1 MKNTTWIPL
10 LLALVSAC
18 ASTPDVKKQ
27 AYADLREKWTFESE
41 LPTVWKGIEKAF
53 ENYRVSER
61 DPSEVSQLE
70 MKHLRER
77 TLETDWVIGQ
87 SRDKYIE
94 FKVNDLPKK
103 QYLQTR
109 VRFKVRASRVLG
121 GTEVAVHT
129 DEELERLN
137 ADGSVKGWEE
147 ADTRDTS
154 RTNEMIEKIKLAILS
169 AD

>member
-1 MKNTTWIPL
+1 MRHLFLTSL
-10 LLALVSAC
+10 FVALASSC
-18 ASTPDVKKQ
+18 ASTPTVRRQ

-53 ENYRVSER
+53 EHYRVTQR
-61 DPSEVSQLE
+61 DPSEVSPLE

-77 TLETDWVIGQ
+77 TLETDWILGQ

-109 VRFKVRASRVLG
+109 VRFQVRASRVLG

-129 DEELERLN
+129 DEELERLSI
-137 ADGSVKGWEE
+137 DGSVKGWEE
-147 ADTRDTS
+147 TDSRDTS
-154 RTNEMIEKIKLAILS
+154 RTNEMLEKIKLAILS

>member
-1 MKNTTWIPL
+1 VT
-10 LLALVSAC
+10 
-18 ASTPDVKKQ
+18 Q
-27 AYADLREKWTFESE
+27 
-41 LPTVWKGIEKAF
+41 
-53 ENYRVSER
+53 R
-61 DPSEVSQLE
+61 DPSEVSPLE

-77 TLETDWVIGQ
+77 TLETDWILGQ

-109 VRFKVRASRVLG
+109 VRFQVRASRVLG

-129 DEELERLN
+129 DEELERLSI
-137 ADGSVKGWEE
+137 DGSVKGWEE
-147 ADTRDTS
+147 TDSRDTS
-154 RTNEMIEKIKLAILS
+154 RTNEMLEKIKLAILS